1 MKHTTKSIIVGRKK
15 RERETDENHPCF
27 VHLFDHNN
35 PHTSGEVPKE
45 MLDFPHTHKVI
56 LKGLDINY
64 LLEGN
69 DLVVN
74 DLEDVDITVVEGH
87 VHITGTQV
95 KAD

>member
-1 MKHTTKSIIVGRKK
+1 MNYKTKSIIIGRKK
-15 RERETDENHPCF
+15 RENETDEAYPCF

-35 PHTSGEVPKE
+35 PHTSGEVPKK

-56 LKGLDINY
+56 IKGLDLKY

-74 DLEDVDITVVEGH
+74 DLKEVDIEVLEGH
-87 VHITGTQV
+87 VNITGVQV
-95 KAD
+95 KSD